1 MKVKLVLTLLRW
13 TIGGLFIYAGA
24 LKVWDT
30 QQFALD
36 LQNYAL
42 TRSGDVI
49 LITAVYLPWVEI
61 CAGLSLLVRRCE
73 LGGLV
78 LLLALDVIFIAVL
91 TSAWWRG
98 LDITCGCFGRE
109 ENQTNFAVLVGRDLL
124 LLGGLL
130 VLLFTAWRQAM
141 TATSATHS

>member
-1 MKVKLVLTLLRW
+1 MKVKLVLTLLRSA
-13 TIGGLFIYAGA
+13 IGGLFIYAGG
-24 LKVWDT
+24 LKVSDT

-42 TRSGDVI
+42 TRSGDLI

-73 LGGLV
+73 LGGIV
-78 LLLALDVIFIAVL
+78 LLLGLDVIFIAVL
-91 TSAWWRG
+91 GSAWSRG

-109 ENQTNFAVLVGRDLL
+109 ENQTNFAVLIGRDLL

-130 VLLFTAWRQAM
+130 VLLFTASRHAM
-141 TATSATHS
+141 TGKSATRS